1 MSGKKEQIDF
11 TSCTQLSTFSIDLKQ
26 KYTLFQSVLK
36 SYEEYDIENL
46 TPETAEKISD
56 LLDFSPK

>member
-46 TPETAEKISD
+46 TADFDGETEKV
-56 LLDFSPK
+56 L